1 MDIKNGISKRVLFCA
16 LCFSVF
22 FSSCEWVTIEPI
34 VPELPPPDEEISFS
48 VDIQPIFT
56 SKCVECHPPT
66 RGLDLTDGNAYNS
79 INNENFINSTTPSE
93 SLIYTKGDPNG
104 NHPGKYSITESALL
118 LRWIEEGSQNN

>member
-16 LCFSVF
+16 LCFSLF
-22 FSSCEWVTIEPI
+22 FTSCEWVTIEPI

-56 SKCVECHPPT
+56 NNCVGCHPPT
-66 RGLDLTDGNAYNS
+66 RGLDLSDGNAYNS
-79 INNENFINSTTPSE
+79 INNENFINPTTPSE